1 MMLRIRS
8 FLTRLLGKPYRD
20 AFEHRQYA
28 SPNFFLLTRRDDG
41 VKFVPRDLFALESTT
56 STNKL
61 CVVSVSQ
68 PRLTVRFRN
77 RCKFEAASGMHR
89 EIPIL
94 IVRRNRAAFSLD
106 RPSISRLCA
115 SGESFQL
122 KFRNPRNPGIGTLTF
137 APLEESSSKSFHE
150 SSPTVSRTF

>member
-8 FLTRLLGKPYRD
+8 FLTRLLGKLYRD
-20 AFEHRQYA
+20 TFEHRQYA
-28 SPNFFLLTRRDDG
+28 SPNLFIDRRDDG

>member
-1 MMLRIRS
+1 MRSNIVNMLLQICL
-8 FLTRLLGKPYRD
+8 F
-20 AFEHRQYA
+20 
-28 SPNFFLLTRRDDG
+28 TRRDDG
-41 VKFVPRDLFALESTT
+41 VKFVSRDLFALESVT

-68 PRLTVRFRN
+68 PRLTARFRN

-94 IVRRNRAAFSLD
+94 IVRRPRRARNRAAFSLD
-106 RPSISRLCA
+106 PSISRLCA

>member
-8 FLTRLLGKPYRD
+8 FLTRLLGKLYRD
-20 AFEHRQYA
+20 TFEHRQYA
-28 SPNFFLLTRRDDG
+28 SPNLFIDRRDDG

-68 PRLTVRFRN
+68 PRLTARFRN

>member
-1 MMLRIRS
+1 MGSRIEMRSNIVNMLLQIC
-8 FLTRLLGKPYRD
+8 
-20 AFEHRQYA
+20 
-28 SPNFFLLTRRDDG
+28 LLTRRDDG

-77 RCKFEAASGMHR
+77 RCKFEAASGIHR

>member
-28 SPNFFLLTRRDDG
+28 SPNLFIDRRDDG
-41 VKFVPRDLFALESTT
+41 VKFVSRDLFALESVT

-68 PRLTVRFRN
+68 PRLTARFRN

>member
-8 FLTRLLGKPYRD
+8 FLTRLLGKLYRD
-20 AFEHRQYA
+20 TFEHRQYA
-28 SPNFFLLTRRDDG
+28 SPNLFIDRRDDG
-41 VKFVPRDLFALESTT
+41 VKFVPRDLFALESVT

-68 PRLTVRFRN
+68 PRLTARFRN